1 MSVDFFN
8 TPCSE
13 KPRTDIKFGICD
25 DQDGGKAYT
34 DSKDDTKWA
43 ATVNNQHSRAITFTA
58 IDHCMEIKKVGTK
71 DQESTCDGML
81 TYAEGILFV
90 ELKDQKERGITTAK
104 AQLENTLKLFLLYH
118 KDIGYKHKKAYVCNL
133 KHPTFKVIDNETQK
147 RFFSKYGFRLDI
159 NTEILIK

>member
-1 MSVDFFN
+1 MIIDFFN
-8 TPCSE
+8 TPCKE
-13 KPRTDIKFGICD
+13 LPRTDLKFGICD
-25 DQDGGKAYT
+25 DQEGERAYT
-34 DSKDDTKWA
+34 NTDDDTKWI
-43 ATVNNQHSRAITFTA
+43 ATVNNQNSRTITFTA
-58 IDHCMEIKKVGTK
+58 IDHCMEIKKVGDK

-90 ELKDQKERGITTAK
+90 ELKDQKERGIATAK

-118 KDIGYKHKKAYVCNL
+118 EDINYKYKKAYICNV

-147 RFFSKYGFRLDI
+147 SFFSDYGFRLDI